1 MSTTRADVLAFM
13 RSHSLAVQASVSAS
27 SSPQAAVVGFIVT
40 DGFEIFFDTLDS
52 TRKVLN
58 LRQNSAIALVIGGLV
73 SGDERT
79 VQYEGLADEPKGVE
93 LDALKAQYFRR
104 FPDGPARQSWPGL
117 TYVRARPRWLRFS
130 DFNQAP
136 PEIVEFT
143 FDRAASVTIPGTPG
157 PTSDR
162 SSSSGT
168 IHVLQ
173 QNVDYV

>member
-1 MSTTRADVLAFM
+1 MATTRADVLAFM

-104 FPDGPARQSWPGL
+104 FPDGAARQSWPGL

-130 DFNQAP
+130 DFNQTP
-136 PEIVEFT
+136 PDIVEFT

-157 PTSDR
+157 PASDR

-173 QNVDYV
+173 QSVDYV